1 MSKIEKFVI
10 GKGTTRKIKGT
21 ENDFNRKYLELTIR
35 LPEQFTEEDI
45 QEALIHAE
53 YILDNWLSQEPTP
66 QIPQIPQLDIAEI
79 NSLPWKTRKKEPA
92 KLGTWAWVFGPES
105 AKGVEQGAETL
116 ANALLHT
123 EGHKFV
129 LGDMEYSLSDNKA
142 FIQRKPLK
150 QKSAK

>member
-10 GKGTTRKIKGT
+10 GKGTTRKIKDT
-21 ENDFNRKYLELTIR
+21 ENDYDRKYLELTIR
-35 LPEQFTEEDI
+35 LPEQFTEEGF
-45 QEALIHAE
+45 QEAVVHAE
-53 YILDNWLSQEPTP
+53 YLLDNWLSQEPTP
-66 QIPQIPQLDIAEI
+66 TAPQIPQLDIAEI
-79 NSLPWKTRKKEPA
+79 NNLPWKTRDKQPA
-92 KLGTWAWVFGPES
+92 KLGQWAWIFGPES

-123 EGHKFV
+123 EDHKFV

-142 FIQRKPLK
+142 FIQRKPMK